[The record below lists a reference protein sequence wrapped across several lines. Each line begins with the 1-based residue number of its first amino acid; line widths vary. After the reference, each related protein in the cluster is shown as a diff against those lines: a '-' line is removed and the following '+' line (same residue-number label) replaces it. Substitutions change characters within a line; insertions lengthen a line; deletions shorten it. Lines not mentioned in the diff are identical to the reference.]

1 MTKFEQISSFK
12 KNSSFRG
19 ASDACEPGI
28 QNHAQIPH
36 LDSGPAPSACP
47 GMTEVSRRAVL
58 LGSGAVVVSVGA
70 AVSLDTVLSINAAHA
85 QGAKPPLTPDQLSSY
100 IAVNADGSVS
110 AYFGKMDMGHGLHV
124 AIGQIVAEELDVAF
138 GRVTVIMGDTA
149 TSVNQGGASGSTGIQ
164 LGGKQMRVAAAE
176 ARRVLV
182 EMAAGLLST
191 PAGKLLVKDGMVSVR
206 DDASKRVSYAQMIGG
221 KYFNVQL
228 DWNKKY
234 GNPLYAPGKAQP
246 KKPSEHTIVGQPIK
260 RTDVAPKVFAQEDF
274 VTDVKVPGMVHARMI
289 RPPVAG
295 AVPVRV
301 DDSAL
306 RNIPGAR
313 AVWDK
318 GFLGVV
324 ADKEWDAIRATEK
337 LKVEWSQ
344 VTPPFPD
351 QATLYDHIRQA
362 PPRMRK
368 VEKENGNIDEA
379 FKSAAKVIEAEYE
392 WPFQSHASMGPACAL
407 VEIKD
412 GQGTTQVTCWSA
424 TQKSHFVQQGLALT
438 LGMPADKVRVI
449 HTMGPGSY
457 GRNDADDCAMD
468 AAVLAKAVGR
478 PVRLQYMRDQ
488 GTGWDP
494 KGPASTHKAR
504 AALDAAGKVTA
515 YEFSSKGFSRVD
527 VNTNGG
533 HPWDTLAGQTLGVAL
548 KSGDGFG
555 VPAESYAFDNKRLS
569 WETIAPLLDR
579 ASPLRSAHLRDPVGP
594 QIHFASESFIDE
606 VAAAVGADAIEFRLR
621 HIKEPRDV
629 AVIKAAAE
637 KAKWETRPSPRRDQ
651 TGDKVSGRGI
661 AYAQRNGTRVAV
673 IAEVDVDRS
682 TGKIWARKFTVAHD
696 CGQIINPDGLTKCIE
711 GNIVQGVSRTLWEE
725 VKFDNKA
732 VTSVDWLTYPILDIT
747 ETPAEV
753 NVVLIN
759 HPEIEPSGAGEPSI
773 RPVAAAIANAI
784 FDATGVRIRRVPFSP
799 EHVKAALS

>member
-1 MTKFEQISSFK
+1 MTKFEKASSF
-12 KNSSFRG
+12 
-19 ASDACEPGI
+19 
-28 QNHAQIPH
+28 
-36 LDSGPAPSACP
+36 
-47 GMTEVSRRAVL
+47 SRRSVL
-58 LGSGAVVVSVGA
+58 LGGGALVVSIGA
-70 AVSLDTVLSINAAHA
+70 AVSLETVLSIGKAYA

-100 IAVNADGSVS
+100 IAVNADGSVA

-124 AIGQIVAEELDVAF
+124 AIGQIVAEELDVPF
-138 GRVTVIMGDTA
+138 KSVKVIMADTA

-164 LGGKQMRVAAAE
+164 NGGKQMRMAAAE

-182 EMAAGLLST
+182 EMAAARLSVPADKLVVTDGIVSAINTDIKGATLGL
-191 PAGKLLVKDGMVSVR
+191 
-206 DDASKRVSYAQMIGG
+206 SYKELIGG

-228 DWNKKY
+228 DWNKQY
-234 GNPLYAPGKAQP
+234 GNTLYAPGKAQP
-246 KKPSEHTIVGQPIK
+246 KKPSEHKIVGQPIK
-260 RTDVAPKVFAQEDF
+260 REDVAPKVFAIEDF
-274 VTDVKVPGMVHARMI
+274 VTDVKVPGMVHGRMI
-289 RPPVAG
+289 RPAVAG
-295 AVPVRV
+295 AVPTKV
-301 DDSAL
+301 DESAIKD
-306 RNIPGAR
+306 IPGAKV
-313 AVWDK
+313 VWDK

-324 ADKEWDAIRATEK
+324 ADKEWDAIQAAQK

-344 VTPPFPD
+344 VDAPFPE
-351 QATLYDHIRQA
+351 QASLYDHIRKA
-362 PPRMRK
+362 SVRK
-368 VEKENGNIDEA
+368 RSVEKENGNVDDA
-379 FKSAAKVIEAEYE
+379 FKTAAKVIEAEYE

-412 GQGTTQVTCWSA
+412 GNVTCWSG
-424 TQKSHFVQQGLALT
+424 TQKSHFVQEGLALT
-438 LGMPADKVRVI
+438 LNMPLDKIRVI
-449 HTMGPGSY
+449 WAGGPGSY

-468 AAVLAKAVGR
+468 AAVLAKAVGK

-494 KGPASTHKAR
+494 KGPASIHKAR
-504 AALDAAGKVTA
+504 AAVDAQGKVIA
-515 YEFSSKGFSRVD
+515 YEFNSKGFSRVD

-533 HPWDTLAGQTLGVAL
+533 KPHDTLAGQTLGVAL

-555 VPAESYAFDNKRLS
+555 VPAESYAFDNKQLS
-569 WETIAPLLDR
+569 WETIPPLLDR
-579 ASPLRSAHLRDPVGP
+579 SSPLRSAHLRDPVGP

-606 VAAAVGADAIEFRLR
+606 VAAAVNADPIEFRLR

-629 AVIKAAAE
+629 AVIKAAADT
-637 KAKWETRPSPRRDQ
+637 AKWETRASPRRDQ
-651 TGDKVSGRGI
+651 SGNKVSGRGI
-661 AYAQRNGTRVAV
+661 AYSQRNGTRVAIV
-673 IAEVDVDRS
+673 AEVDIDRS

-696 CGQIINPDGLTKCIE
+696 CGQIINPDGLVKCIE

-725 VKFDNKA
+725 VTFDRKS

-759 HPEIEPSGAGEPSI
+759 HPEIAPSGAGEPSI

-799 EHVKAALS
+799 DRVKSALS